1 MLISLSCGEAGSR
14 RLLREGQRK
23 VGADG
28 IAKQRHTLHG
38 AAAGTGP
45 CRLKRLFRAD
55 TISDDILVRIRVDVI
70 AMVTCSCKV
79 RVRIVFA
86 EEEELEQQ
94 NGIFADRS
102 FAFLAAAEVFEVER
116 RQELLSVAILVRD
129 EPG

>member
-1 MLISLSCGEAGSR
+1 MLISLSCVEAGSR

-55 TISDDILVRIRVDVI
+55 TISDDVRIRGDVI
-70 AMVTCSCKV
+70 AMVTCSRKV
-79 RVRIVFA
+79 RVRLVFA
-86 EEEELEQQ
+86 EDEELEQQ
-94 NGIFADRS
+94 SGIFADRS

-116 RQELLSVAILVRD
+116 RQELLSVAILVRV

>member
-55 TISDDILVRIRVDVI
+55 TISDDVRIRGDVI
-70 AMVTCSCKV
+70 AMVTCSRKV
-79 RVRIVFA
+79 RVRLVFA
-86 EEEELEQQ
+86 EDEELEQQ
-94 NGIFADRS
+94 SGIFADRS

-116 RQELLSVAILVRD
+116 RQELLSVAILVRV